1 MGESI
6 AKLEGR
12 VMPAM
17 LDREGVMVSKNESG
31 VDTFIYVIF
40 CILSLGTVWLTRI
53 VISQAIR
60 CAIKD

>member
-1 MGESI
+1 
-6 AKLEGR
+6 
-12 VMPAM
+12 MPAM